1 MTRSLTPQQ
10 IQNAELPRSLRGFDV
25 EVTRNLLAR
34 AAESLSAAVR
44 ERDDLRQQLAAL
56 VAQTPVIPTDAETIG
71 AVLLTAKRAA
81 DELLTDA
88 SQKAAAIRADAET
101 ERTEMLAQARAQ
113 ADALSSDAAATLTAL
128 RDEDESL
135 RRSISANREEFV
147 TFLRSALEQL
157 ERVESVGHARPAAQ
171 PGLDGELLAQLPTE

>member
-1 MTRSLTPQQ
+1 MTRPLTPQQ

-25 EVTRNLLAR
+25 QVTRNLLAR
-34 AAESLSAAVR
+34 AAESLSAVAR
-44 ERDDLRQQLAAL
+44 ERDDLRQRLATLSEQAS
-56 VAQTPVIPTDAETIG
+56 VVPTDAETIG

-81 DELLTDA
+81 DELLTNA
-88 SQKAAAIRADAET
+88 SQKAAAIRAAAET

-113 ADALSSDAAATLTAL
+113 ADALSSDAAATLAAL
-128 RDEDESL
+128 RNEDESL

-157 ERVESVGHARPAAQ
+157 DRVESVSHAMPAPQ
-171 PGLDGELLAQLPTE
+171 TGLDGELLAQLPTE